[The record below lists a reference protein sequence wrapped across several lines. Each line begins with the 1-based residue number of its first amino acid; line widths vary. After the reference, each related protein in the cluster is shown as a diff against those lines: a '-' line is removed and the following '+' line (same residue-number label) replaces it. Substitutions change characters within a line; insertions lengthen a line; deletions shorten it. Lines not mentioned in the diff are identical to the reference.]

1 MIYETRLESL
11 FSFYLKTF
19 KGFVKIERV
28 DYEKGQNEK

>member
-1 MIYETRLESL
+1 MRFIRASV
-11 FSFYLKTF
+11 SFYLKTL